1 MYYNK
6 VTVITAIVLLI
17 VLACNNNNRQKESDQ
32 KQLNSEASFEWP
44 EGKKMAITLTF
55 DDARLTQIDKGIPL
69 LDKYNV
75 KGTFYVSHENMFK
88 RMDKWREAVSNGH
101 EVGNHT
107 LTHPCTGN
115 YALSD
120 GIDLESYNLD
130 LMREDMEA
138 AGRIIRDSLGID
150 AISFAY
156 PCGQTFVGNGLNT
169 QSYIPLVASMFNT
182 GRSWK
187 DEGSN
192 DPKLCDMSHLMG
204 IELDGKS
211 TREIIHLIESS
222 KSTGNWLVL
231 VGHEM
236 NSRGYQTSHLST
248 LEAICRYAMDPANGV
263 WIDNVNNISSY
274 IMQQRA
280 EMQTEKESTPLL

>member
-17 VLACNNNNRQKESDQ
+17 ALACNNNNRQIESDQ

-120 GIDLESYNLD
+120 GIDLE
-130 LMREDMEA
+130 
-138 AGRIIRDSLGID
+138 
-150 AISFAY
+150 
-156 PCGQTFVGNGLNT
+156 
-169 QSYIPLVASMFNT
+169 SYIPLVASMFNT